1 MDNHQELAALL
12 PKLTAEEK
20 AQLLERIRALLAR
33 KTSTVQCTGDAV

>member
-20 AQLLERIRALLAR
+20 AKLLERIRALLEHKNRA
-33 KTSTVQCTGDAV
+33 VQCAGGAV

>member
-20 AQLLERIRALLAR
+20 AQLLEYIRALLAR
-33 KTSTVQCTGDAV
+33 QTRAVQCAEDAI